1 VEWLAKAK
9 AEAEPMSD
17 YFDVFDDMEP
27 EQPVMLEEDRVARPR
42 RQGGSGWFFNLV
54 SLLFMVASVGVIVV
68 TVMLI
73 QNPTA
78 PFNPFPPPPPPPTP
92 TLFLFEPVGDGT
104 GEVPATDIPTPAPTG
119 EPSSTPNLIVTDTPR
134 PTVVA
139 TATGLT
145 PLPGATNTVTVFPF
159 TLQDEAVTYTQN
171 PNEEGCAWLSI
182 AGQVF
187 DLNGDPLPGLPVQVT
202 GEDFEQIEFTGT
214 ALQFGPSGYE
224 VLVNTTPI
232 EAEFVVRLLNTTGQQ
247 LSDPIVV
254 RTLSS
259 CERNVAV
266 VNFVQNHEFAR

>member
-1 VEWLAKAK
+1 V
-9 AEAEPMSD
+9 
-17 YFDVFDDMEP
+17 V
-27 EQPVMLEEDRVARPR
+27 
-42 RQGGSGWFFNLV
+42 
-54 SLLFMVASVGVIVV
+54 VV

-78 PFNPFPPPPPPPTP
+78 PFNPFPPPPPEPTP
-92 TLFLFEPVGDGT
+92 TLFLLDPVDDGT
-104 GEVPATDIPTPAPTG
+104 GEVPVTTTATAEPDDDPTATPAV
-119 EPSSTPNLIVTDTPR
+119 IATDTPR
-134 PTVVA
+134 PTVLA

-145 PLPGATNTVTVFPF
+145 ALPGATNTVTVFPF

-171 PNEEGCAWLSI
+171 PNDEGCEWLSI

-266 VNFVQNHEFAR
+266 VNFVQNHEFTR

>member
-1 VEWLAKAK
+1 
-9 AEAEPMSD
+9 MSD
-17 YFDVFDDMEP
+17 YFDVFDDTEP
-27 EQPVMLEEDRVARPR
+27 EQPVMLEEDPVARPR
-42 RQGGSGWFFNLV
+42 RQGKTGWFFNLV
-54 SLLFMVASVGVIVV
+54 SLAFMVASVGVVVV

-78 PFNPFPPPPPPPTP
+78 PFNPFPPPPPEPTP
-92 TLFLFEPVGDGT
+92 TLFLLDSGGGT
-104 GEVPATDIPTPAPTG
+104 GEVPTTGTSAPASTDANVPTSTPAVIAT
-119 EPSSTPNLIVTDTPR
+119 NTPR
-134 PTVVA
+134 PTVLA

-171 PNEEGCAWLSI
+171 PNDQECEWLSI

-224 VLVNTTPI
+224 VQVNTTPI

-266 VNFVQNHEFAR
+266 VNFVQNHEFTN